1 VKEPNFFIIGAP
13 KCGTT
18 SMARW
23 LAEHPNIYM
32 SPVKE
37 PNFFNTDDRWTVTRT
52 LRQYEALFQ
61 DAGPDHIAVGEA
73 SVWYLF
79 SREAVPNILAYCENP
94 KFLVMIR
101 NPIEMAYSLHQQE
114 LYSGNEHIKDFK
126 KVWELQSK
134 RANGLEISHFC
145 VEPKRLLYGPACK
158 LGEQLER
165 LYNLVPDEKV
175 LVLVLDDIKKNP
187 RHEYIR
193 VLNFLGVPDDG
204 RVNFPV
210 YNPAKEHRS
219 PFIGKAIAFV
229 GRTVGGWKKSLGI
242 QRGFGVL
249 NALNK
254 ANTRLRNRPPLDE
267 STWQKLAEYFAE
279 DIRKLSRL
287 LERDLSHWLDFPSAD
302 QAEKSVSGDGR

>member
-1 VKEPNFFIIGAP
+1 MKKPNFFIIGAP

-18 SMARW
+18 SMTRW

-32 SPVKE
+32 SPMKE
-37 PNFFNTDDRWTVTRT
+37 PNFFNTDDRWTMTRT
-52 LRQYEALFQ
+52 LHQYEALFR
-61 DAGPDHIAVGEA
+61 DAGPDHVAVGEA

-114 LYSGNEHIKDFK
+114 LYSGNEHIKDFQEA
-126 KVWELQSK
+126 WELQSK
-134 RANGLEISHFC
+134 RANGLEISRFC

-165 LYNLVPDEKV
+165 LYALVPDEKV
-175 LVLVLDDIKKNP
+175 LVLVLDYVRKNP

-193 VLNFLGVPDDG
+193 VLRFLGVPDDG
-204 RVNFPV
+204 RTNFPV
-210 YNPAKEHRS
+210 YNSAKERRS
-219 PFIGKAIAFV
+219 PFIGKAIAFF
-229 GRTVGGWKKSLGI
+229 GRTVGGWKRSLGI
-242 QRGFGVL
+242 QRGLGVL

-254 ANTRLRNRPPLDE
+254 ANTLQRNRPPLDE
-267 STWQKLAEYFAE
+267 RTWQQLADYFAE
-279 DIRKLSRL
+279 DIRKLLRL
-287 LERDLSHWLDFPSAD
+287 LERDLSYWLDFPSAD
-302 QAEKSVSGDGR
+302 QAENSVLRDG